1 MQTIIDAVFG
11 VFTEIG
17 DWFVTAIQSMIPI
30 FYSTEGGLTIL
41 GVLALCALGFSIIM
55 LLINKVLDFFR
66 WQ

>member
-30 FYSTEGGLTIL
+30 FYGESGLTIL

-55 LLINKVLDFFR
+55 LLINKVLDFFKWR
-66 WQ
+66 